1 MFQRIGER
9 LNGVLKRLK
18 GQGVLKESN
27 IQDAL
32 REIRLALLEA
42 DVHYRVVKDFL
53 ESVKERALGKEVL
66 ESLTPGQQFVKV
78 VREELASVMGGSWEG
93 VEIKGE
99 MPFVLMLVGLQGSGK
114 TTTAGKLALYFRKDR
129 TKRPLLVPADPYRPA
144 AKLQLMKIGKELGI
158 DVFPSGDEND
168 PRKIASSS
176 LVYAREN
183 RNDMVILDTAGR
195 LHIDDELMEELRA
208 IRSLVKPHEILLV
221 ADSMTGQDAVRI
233 SDGFNQGI
241 GIDGIILTKMDGDAR
256 GGAALSMKMVTGKPI
271 KFIGTGERFD
281 DLEPFHPER
290 IAGRILGMGDVLTLI
305 DRAVEKIDRDK
316 AAELEGSL
324 RKDTFTLEDFRNQIL
339 QIRRMGPLEGVLSM
353 IPGFSAL
360 KNRGLK
366 IDDRALT
373 RIEAIINSMTKEER
387 RNPSIINGKRRKRI
401 ANGSGTSL
409 QEVNRLLKQYQQ
421 TKKLFKMFKKG
432 GLGRSPQQ
440 ALSNLFGMR

>member
-129 TKRPLLVPADPYRPA
+129 IKRPLLVPADPYRPA

-176 LVYAREN
+176 LVYAREK

-208 IRSLVKPHEILLV
+208 IRSLVKPHEVLLV

-233 SDGFNQGI
+233 SDGFNHGI

-281 DLEPFHPER
+281 DLEPFHPDR
-290 IAGRILGMGDVLTLI
+290 IAGR
-305 DRAVEKIDRDK
+305 
-316 AAELEGSL
+316 
-324 RKDTFTLEDFRNQIL
+324 
-339 QIRRMGPLEGVLSM
+339 
-353 IPGFSAL
+353 
-360 KNRGLK
+360 
-366 IDDRALT
+366 
-373 RIEAIINSMTKEER
+373 
-387 RNPSIINGKRRKRI
+387 
-401 ANGSGTSL
+401 
-409 QEVNRLLKQYQQ
+409 Y
-421 TKKLFKMFKKG
+421 
-432 GLGRSPQQ
+432 
-440 ALSNLFGMR
+440 